1 MNSKPCQ
8 LGLAALLLAAV
19 PIVASAQTRLTVE
32 ATEFVL
38 AMPDGRL
45 LRSADLVGAT
55 LKISAQGKPLEVT
68 IQSVE
73 EDPYA
78 IGGRGILPP
87 LLLQTQGGEQ
97 THPCA
102 ADAPGRKHGFSVPH
116 GHRGGGHT

>member
-78 IGGRGILPP
+78 IGGPVILHRFPVKTQDAERTPP
-87 LLLQTQGGEQ
+87 CPAGTQGRK
-97 THPCA
+97 
-102 ADAPGRKHGFSVPH
+102 PGVSVP
-116 GHRGGGHT
+116 